1 MSGSLAGRQMQLK
14 APDVLEARRV
24 GRSAEER
31 SKILDGA
38 NVACWVFEA
47 EFANLLDYYR
57 VSESVRSPLN
67 AKEEGPRFLYGHSI

>member
-14 APDVLEARRV
+14 ASAVLEARRV

-47 EFANLLDYYR
+47 EFANLLD
-57 VSESVRSPLN
+57 
-67 AKEEGPRFLYGHSI
+67 